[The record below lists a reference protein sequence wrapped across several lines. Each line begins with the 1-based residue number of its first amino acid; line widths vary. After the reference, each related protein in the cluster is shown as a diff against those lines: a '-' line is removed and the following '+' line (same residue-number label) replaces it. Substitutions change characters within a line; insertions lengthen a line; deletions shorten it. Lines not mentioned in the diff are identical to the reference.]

1 MTNAI
6 LSMTEALDFAARK
19 HADHRRKGVREE
31 PYINHLAEVAGL
43 LADATDGHDLDL
55 VLAGLLHDTIE
66 DTETTYDELVTEFGA
81 VVADLVAEVTD
92 DKKLKK
98 AERKRRQVETAPNK
112 SDRAKMIKI
121 ADKTSNLRSIVAS
134 PPKDW
139 SPERKAEYFGWASE
153 VVAGCRG
160 VNAELEEW
168 LDEAYAAGIA
178 GLSAADP

>member
-6 LSMTEALDFAARK
+6 LTLTKAMDFAARK
-19 HADHRRKGVREE
+19 HTDQRRKGEREE
-31 PYINHLAEVAGL
+31 PYINHLAEVARL
-43 LADATDGHDLDL
+43 LADATDGDDLDL

-66 DTETTYDELVTEFGA
+66 DTETTYDELVGEFGA

-92 DKKLKK
+92 DKSLEK

-139 SPERKAEYFGWASE
+139 SVERQREYFAWAAK

-160 VNAELEEW
+160 VNAKLEGW
-168 LDEAYAAGIA
+168 FDDAYASGTTT
-178 GLSAADP
+178 LE

>member
-1 MTNAI
+1 MTNAV
-6 LSMTEALDFAARK
+6 LNLTKALDFAARK
-19 HADHRRKGVREE
+19 HVDCRRKGVREE
-31 PYINHLAEVAGL
+31 PYINHLAEVARL
-43 LADATDGHDLDL
+43 LADATDGDDLDL

-66 DTETTYDELVTEFGA
+66 DTETTYDELVSEFGA

-92 DKKLKK
+92 DKSLEK

-139 SPERKAEYFGWASE
+139 SVERQREYFAWAAK

-160 VNAELEEW
+160 VNAKLEGW
-168 LDEAYAAGIA
+168 FDDAYASGTTT
-178 GLSAADP
+178 LE